1 MFHKYDYVLAVYE
14 EKSFTKAAAK
24 LFISQPTLSV
34 AIKNIEAQL
43 GAPLFERTGSQ
54 IVPTDVGREY
64 LAAAQRIQQIEREFS
79 HKLGDI
85 YGLETG
91 SLTVGGSNY
100 LSCYVLPK
108 IITRFSA
115 DHPKIAVTPV
125 EGTSLTLA
133 KMIENEELDLVV
145 DSFEGV
151 AEQYECT
158 PLLSERVL
166 LCVPA
171 EAPINKGLEKFCILP
186 EQIQNGSINLDEVP
200 SLSITHFAKENF
212 ILLKSGHNMHHR
224 AMRAFERAGITPN
237 VLFFVD
243 QLNIS
248 YAICESGMGPCFVT
262 DTFIHYS
269 RPHEN
274 VRLYKISEEPNRR
287 TLYIAYK
294 KNRYCSIAMREF
306 IRTAQNIVGQENN
319 LPQKEILL

>member
-1 MFHKYDYVLAVYE
+1 MFHKYEYVLAVYE

-64 LAAAQRIQQIEREFS
+64 LASAQKIQQIEREFS

-100 LSCYVLPK
+100 LSCYMLPK
-108 IITRFSA
+108 IMTRFSA
-115 DHPKIAVTPV
+115 QHPKIAVTPV

-133 KMIENEELDLVV
+133 KMIESEELDLVI
-145 DSFEGV
+145 DSFEGLSD
-151 AEQYECT
+151 QYECT
-158 PLLSERVL
+158 PLLSERIL

-171 EAPINKGLEKFCILP
+171 DAKINGGLEQYCILP
-186 EQIQNGSINLDEVP
+186 KDLQSGAINLDDIP
-200 SLSITHFAKENF
+200 SLPIRHFANEKF
-212 ILLKSGHNMHHR
+212 ILLKSGHNMHYR
-224 AMRAFERAGITPN
+224 AMRAFETASITPS
-237 VLFFVD
+237 VRFFVD

-248 YAICESGMGPCFVT
+248 YAIAESGMGVCFVT
-262 DTFIHYS
+262 DTFVHYA
-269 RPHEN
+269 RPREN
-274 VRLYKISEEPNRR
+274 IRLYKISEEEDRR

-294 KNRYCSIAMREF
+294 KNRYCSSAMREF
-306 IRTAQNIVGQENN
+306 IRTTQETVAQF
-319 LPQKEILL
+319 

>member
-1 MFHKYDYVLAVYE
+1 MFHKYEYVLAVYN
-14 EKSFTKAAAK
+14 EKSFTRAAQK

-54 IVPTDVGREY
+54 IVPTDIGFEY

-91 SLTVGGSNY
+91 SLSVGGSNY

-108 IITRFSA
+108 IMTRFSA
-115 DHPKIAVTPV
+115 EHPKITVTPI

-133 KMIENEELDLVV
+133 KMIESEELDLVV
-145 DSFEGV
+145 DSFEGMSD
-151 AEQYECT
+151 QYHCV

-171 EAPINKGLEKFCILP
+171 DAPINKGLEQSCILP
-186 EQIQNGSINLDEVP
+186 EQIRNNTVDLDAIP
-200 SLSITHFAKENF
+200 ALSIRHFAKENF

-224 AMRAFERAGITPN
+224 AMRAFEKIGISPN

-248 YAICESGMGPCFVT
+248 HAICESGMGACFVT
-262 DTFIHYS
+262 DTFIRYTH
-269 RPHEN
+269 PHEK

-294 KNRYCSIAMREF
+294 KNRYCSTAMREF
-306 IRTAQNIVGQENN
+306 IRTAQSVIGQSN
-319 LPQKEILL
+319 